1 MITYAMDHKQIAI
14 QLLSTIV
21 IQTFNTTVI
30 IIIIHF
36 VIIPAK
42 IIVAQ
47 TQMLE
52 DAADIENNIINTLKA
67 YSTKHVL

>member
-30 IIIIHF
+30 IIIHF

-42 IIVAQ
+42 VIVAQ